1 LRKLVLTVL
10 LLLLLYPENYS
21 NAESYQFPL
30 NQRIKIIF
38 GKDKVYLGSLVN
50 TNNIFFKSATLTILE
65 AKTYPE
71 YLSLANRFI
80 LWRPTD
86 TNDPDY
92 YGSGIAVLTYDTPEG
107 HFKIHYTED
116 DTSGDAVDGSDEDP
130 STMPQFII
138 DTGVSFEK
146 AYSHVLFLG
155 YPTLPNDE
163 GKGGDDRLDVYIL
176 NIPGSFGYT
185 SYDDNPEDVYIVMD
199 NDFATV
205 PNNLDPDG
213 KQKGA
218 IKVTAAHELFHAFHF
233 QYSTDIT
240 NNGWWMEATSVWME
254 DEVYPEVKDY
264 LNYVGLR
271 YDDANDNGKWDIGET
286 YYNIDGSIA
295 GAIGRSKKWF
305 DKPEIP
311 LDTYNGSYE
320 YGSVIWAKYLSE
332 THGKDIIKAIW
343 SKIGDGATGL
353 EAISDELESLGAA
366 LDSTYN
372 SFQLAN
378 YKRDYP
384 DGNYYPIIKHKAAF
398 TSYPQAVSGSLDHLS
413 SNFYAFNADSTISTL
428 NLTFNDMDSG
438 NLAIK
443 VVLNKVSGGYDE
455 QDVTLDSSS
464 AKCQITHFGIFST
477 FSKLI
482 VIVMNISSSK
492 DDEIFSMKISK
503 EALSS
508 SSNGGGSDGGG
519 CFIATAS
526 YGSPMESHVKVL
538 RDFRDRFM
546 LTNCLGKAFVDFYY
560 TYSPPVA
567 DFITNHDTVSLL
579 VWWSLLPVVG
589 VSWMAL
595 HLGPWVTMGAGILM
609 VFVMFMGV
617 VIILRRR
624 RLRHHALLK

>member
-1 LRKLVLTVL
+1 MRKFVLTVL
-10 LLLLLYPENYS
+10 LLLLLYPESYS

-38 GKDKVYLGSLVN
+38 GKEKVYRDSLVN

-65 AKTYPE
+65 AKTYSE

-86 TNDPDY
+86 TDDPDY
-92 YGSGIAVLTYDTPEG
+92 YGSGIAVLTFDTPEG

-116 DTSGDAVDGSDEDP
+116 ETNGDAVDGSDGDP
-130 STMPQFII
+130 SIIPQFII
-138 DTGVSFEK
+138 DAGVAFENS
-146 AYSHVLFLG
+146 YSHVLSLG

-185 SYDDNPEDVYIVMD
+185 SYDNNPEDVYIVMD

-264 LNYVGLR
+264 LNYIGLR

-332 THGKDIIKAIW
+332 THGKVIIKAIW
-343 SKIGDGATGL
+343 SKIGDGATAL
-353 EAISDELESLGAA
+353 EAISDELESLGIT

-384 DGNYYPIIKHKAAF
+384 DGSYYPIIKHEDSF
-398 TSYPQAVSGSLDHLS
+398 TFYPQSTSGLIKHLS
-413 SNFYAFNADSTISTL
+413 SNYYAFKADSTTS
-428 NLTFNDMDSG
+428 NFALTFNEMDSG

-443 VVLNKVSGGYDE
+443 LVLIKVGGGYDE
-455 QDVTLDSSS
+455 QDVILDSPSVTS
-464 AKCQITHFGIFST
+464 QITNFGTSAT
-477 FSKLI
+477 YSKVV
-482 VIVMNISSSK
+482 VIIMNTSSSQNG
-492 DDEIFSMKISK
+492 EIFSIDTSK
-503 EALSS
+503 EVLSS
-508 SSNGGGSDGGG
+508 PSNGGGDG
-519 CFIATAS
+519 CFIATAA
-526 YGSPMESHVKVL
+526 YGSPMEPHVKVL
-538 RDFRDRFM
+538 RDFRDRFL
-546 LTNCLGKAFVDFYY
+546 LTNSVGKALVGLYH
-560 TYSPPVA
+560 TYSPSVA
-567 DFITNHDTVSLL
+567 DFIARHDTVCLL
-579 VWWSLLPVVG
+579 VRWSFLPLVG
-589 VSWMAL
+589 MSWMAL
-595 HLGPWVTMGAGILM
+595 HLGPWFTLALMGLLICLM
-609 VFVMFMGV
+609 GTAAVFT
-617 VIILRRR
+617 IRRIM
-624 RLRHHALLK
+624 LRHHA